1 MADASQPALNGER
14 PNDISIHGPYGAS
27 VTYVRSLSASVHH
40 GLTVDVK
47 RIYPES
53 IADHVGGVAREGI
66 RTLRNERYYQI
77 IYQLTLIGD
86 W

>member
-1 MADASQPALNGER
+1 MADAFQPALNGER
-14 PNDISIHGPYGAS
+14 PNDISIHGPYGDS

-53 IADHVGGVAREGI
+53 IADHVGGVARESI
-66 RTLRNERYYQI
+66 RALRHERHYQI
-77 IYQLTLIGD
+77 VYLLTLIGN